1 LTGTHPELTARE
13 LRFVNRPLFCKFASI
28 NADGSPHVTPTWSM
42 YREGLFVFSIPATAV
57 KIRNIARDDR
67 VSLLF
72 DDGYSWVAVKG
83 RATVAVGRDIRSD
96 TESLAVLYMGQEE
109 GKRVAAEIV
118 KRKHLSVEVAP
129 ESVVSDNV

>member
-1 LTGTHPELTARE
+1 LTARE

-57 KIRNIARDDR
+57 KIRNIARDGR
-67 VSLLF
+67 VTLLF

-83 RATVAVGRDIRSD
+83 RRRSPSAG
-96 TESLAVLYMGQEE
+96 T
-109 GKRVAAEIV
+109 
-118 KRKHLSVEVAP
+118 
-129 ESVVSDNV
+129 